1 MTDECRECGMCA
13 NRNVIN
19 DKDYYCFIHNKY
31 VDSEDT
37 CDNWVDILSVGV
49 GKKAIDMLV
58 EEYKKEQAQKSQPP
72 KNLLNFAKSNNK
84 VHHNNKLMEEC
95 KMSEYSV
102 NNCSKCGRRLTV
114 KEDNTF
120 HPPTCMLCAKEQAST
135 IKKEMTKNIVI
146 SVVLMIVGIVIIKN
160 PIGFMLAGIP
170 YGWAVLNKITPN
182 LFIWMPLVGWV
193 IYFLIKLAISYF
205 IGLVAL
211 PIKLFQ
217 WISEINK
224 VKKFEEHID

>member
-1 MTDECRECGMCA
+1 MTELIVALICTPVGLA
-13 NRNVIN
+13 IGALLAVLVFFIIKKRNQRVLASA
-19 DKDYYCFIHNKY
+19 DAQAKK
-31 VDSEDT
+31 
-37 CDNWVDILSVGV
+37 ILSE
-49 GKKAIDMLV
+49 AI
-58 EEYKKEQAQKSQPP
+58 Q
-72 KNLLNFAKSNNK
+72 N
-84 VHHNNKLMEEC
+84 
-95 KMSEYSV
+95 
-102 NNCSKCGRRLTV
+102 
-114 KEDNTF
+114 
-120 HPPTCMLCAKEQAST
+120 ASA

-146 SVVLMIVGIVIIKN
+146 SVILMIVGIVIIKN